1 MVVTPAS
8 VVLAGRYRLEGC
20 VAYGGVGEVWRATD
34 LVLGRPVAVKLLRA
48 EYAQHPE
55 VLARFRAE
63 ARHAGSVS
71 HPGIAQVYDYG
82 EDGAASS
89 PYLVMEL
96 VDGPSLARVLAA
108 GPLTPAHAMDV
119 LAQAA
124 AGLQAAHAAGLV
136 HRDIK
141 PGNLLVGPAGQ
152 VKITD
157 FGIAHAAWSAP
168 ITQTG
173 ALVGTPAYLAPERVT
188 GGPATPASD
197 LYSLGLVG
205 YQCLTG
211 TVPFEGIAH
220 GVTAAHQ
227 HRTLPPLPPAVPAG
241 VVELVND
248 LAARDPAARPA
259 SAGEVAVRAGRLR
272 NALAGRPTA
281 PPPSE
286 PAGPPPAGARGAEPV
301 TLVGDPVPMPGDP
314 VPMAGEPAPP
324 AGEPVPWTGGPV
336 PWTGEPATLAYTSAP
351 GLTPTHQRLR
361 QEGMRPARK
370 GMPPGRKGIPPGRKG
385 MRPPREGMRPPPN
398 GMRPAR
404 EGMRPARGVLLAV
417 AGVAVVAGLAGWLLA
432 GAFGAGPEQPQSGGP
447 QPAASTPGATAGTPT
462 VPGARTPT
470 APGAP
475 SVEVN
480 AGALAGQR
488 ASVVSRHLRRM
499 GLRPRV
505 VRAVR
510 GSQAPGTV
518 ISVRPS
524 GQVPAGSVVT
534 VTTARPPPGH
544 GNDDGN
550 GQGNNGD

>member
-1 MVVTPAS
+1 MA
-8 VVLAGRYRLEGC
+8 R
-20 VAYGGVGEVWRATD
+20 GGVGEVWRATD

-82 EDGAASS
+82 EDGAAAS

-108 GPLTPAHAMDV
+108 GPLTPAHATDV

-136 HRDIK
+136 HRDVK
-141 PGNLLVGPAGQ
+141 PGNLLVGPSGQ

-168 ITQTG
+168 LTQTG
-173 ALVGTPAYLAPERVT
+173 ALVGTPAYLAPERVV

-197 LYSLGLVG
+197 LYSLGVVG

-211 TVPFEGIAH
+211 TVPFEGIPH
-220 GVTAAHQ
+220 EVTAAHR

-241 VVELVND
+241 VAELVLD
-248 LAARDPAARPA
+248 LTARDPAARPA

-272 NALAGRPTA
+272 DALARRPTA
-281 PPPSE
+281 
-286 PAGPPPAGARGAEPV
+286 
-301 TLVGDPVPMPGDP
+301 
-314 VPMAGEPAPP
+314 APP
-324 AGEPVPWTGGPV
+324 ASEPGGPRAGRAAARC
-336 PWTGEPATLAYTSAP
+336 PGPAP
-351 GLTPTHQRLR
+351 GR
-361 QEGMRPARK
+361 QGMRP
-370 GMPPGRKGIPPGRKG
+370 GRQE
-385 MRPPREGMRPPPN
+385 MRPG
-398 GMRPAR
+398 
-404 EGMRPARGVLLAV
+404 RGVLFAV

-432 GAFGAGPEQPQSGGP
+432 GAFGAGPGQPQPGGP
-447 QPAASTPGATAGTPT
+447 PPAAGTPGAA
-462 VPGARTPT
+462 ARTPT
-470 APGAP
+470 SPAARAPTTPAAR

-480 AGALAGQR
+480 ADALAGQQ
-488 ASVVSRHLRRM
+488 ASVVSQQLRQM

-505 VRAVR
+505 VGTVR
-510 GSQAPGTV
+510 GGQAPGTV
-518 ISVRPS
+518 LSVQPS
-524 GQVPAGSVVT
+524 GQVPAGSIVT
-534 VTTARPPPGH
+534 VTAALAPPGQ
-544 GNDDGN
+544 GNGDGN
-550 GQGNNGD
+550 GQGNDNGD

>member
-1 MVVTPAS
+1 MVVTPTS

-34 LVLGRPVAVKLLRA
+34 LVLGRPVAVKLLRT

-55 VLARFRAE
+55 VLTRFRAE
-63 ARHAGSVS
+63 AKHAGSVS
-71 HPGIAQVYDYG
+71 HSGIAQVYDYG
-82 EDGAASS
+82 EDGAAAS

-108 GPLTPAHAMDV
+108 GPLAPAHAMDV

-141 PGNLLVGPAGQ
+141 PGNLLAGPSGQ

-173 ALVGTPAYLAPERVT
+173 ALVGTPAYLAPERVV

-197 LYSLGLVG
+197 LYSLGVVG

-211 TVPFEGIAH
+211 TVPFEGIPH
-220 GVTAAHQ
+220 EVTAAHR
-227 HRTLPPLPPAVPAG
+227 HRTLPPLPPAVPAE
-241 VVELVND
+241 VAELILD
-248 LAARDPAARPA
+248 LTARDPADRPA

-272 NALAGRPTA
+272 DALAGRPTT
-281 PPPSE
+281 
-286 PAGPPPAGARGAEPV
+286 PPAREPGGPAPATAMGAEPV
-301 TLVGDPVPMPGDP
+301 TLAGGPVPLPGDP
-314 VPMAGEPAPP
+314 VPGAGD
-324 AGEPVPWTGGPV
+324 
-336 PWTGEPATLAYTSAP
+336 PATLADISPPDMASAHRRPRP
-351 GLTPTHQRLR
+351 GR
-361 QEGMRPARK
+361 MRPARSL
-370 GMPPGRKGIPPGRKG
+370 
-385 MRPPREGMRPPPN
+385 
-398 GMRPAR
+398 
-404 EGMRPARGVLLAV
+404 VLAV

-432 GAFGAGPEQPQSGGP
+432 AAFGAGPQQAQAGGP
-447 QPAASTPGATAGTPT
+447 QPAAGSPSAAG
-462 VPGARTPT
+462 T
-470 APGAP
+470 APGAR

-480 AGALAGQR
+480 ADALAGQQAR
-488 ASVVSRHLRRM
+488 AVMRQLRHM

-510 GSQAPGTV
+510 GGQVPGTV
-518 ISVRPS
+518 ISVQPS
-524 GQVPAGSVVT
+524 GQVPAGSIVT
-534 VTTARPPPGH
+534 VTAARPPPGQ
-544 GNDDGN
+544 GNADGN

>member
-8 VVLAGRYRLEGC
+8 VVLAGRYRLEGP
-20 VAYGGVGEVWRATD
+20 VARGGVGEIWRATD
-34 LVLGRPVAVKLLRA
+34 LVLGRPVAVKLLRT

-82 EDGAASS
+82 EDGAAAS

-108 GPLTPAHAMDV
+108 GPLTPADAMDV

-136 HRDIK
+136 HRDVK
-141 PGNLLVGPAGQ
+141 PGNLLVGPSGQ

-173 ALVGTPAYLAPERVT
+173 ALVGTPAYLAPERIM

-197 LYSLGLVG
+197 LYSLGVVG

-211 TVPFEGIAH
+211 AVPFEGMPH
-220 GVTAAHQ
+220 EVTAAHR

-241 VVELVND
+241 AAELVLD
-248 LAARDPAARPA
+248 LTAKDPAARPA
-259 SAGEVAVRAGRLR
+259 SAGEVAARAGRLR
-272 NALAGRPTA
+272 DALAGRPTA
-281 PPPSE
+281 DAPVSE
-286 PAGPPPAGARGAEPV
+286 PGGAPPARAVGAEPV
-301 TLVGDPVPMPGDP
+301 PL
-314 VPMAGEPAPP
+314 AGNPAPM
-324 AGEPVPWTGGPV
+324 TGGPV
-336 PWTGEPATLAYTSAP
+336 PMGGGPVPRGGGPVSMGGGPVPTGEEPVPMGGPTPWAGKPVPAAEPAPWAGEPTPWAGEPLTLVDASAP
-351 GLTPTHQRLR
+351 GLAPTHR
-361 QEGMRPARK
+361 QPR
-370 GMPPGRKGIPPGRKG
+370 
-385 MRPPREGMRPPPN
+385 REGLRS
-398 GMRPAR
+398 G
-404 EGMRPARGVLLAV
+404 RGVLLAV

-432 GAFGAGPEQPQSGGP
+432 GAFGAGPGQPQPGGSL
-447 QPAASTPGATAGTPT
+447 PAASTPGTA
-462 VPGARTPT
+462 ARTPT
-470 APGAP
+470 APAAH

-480 AGALAGQR
+480 ADALAGRQ
-488 ASVVSRHLRRM
+488 ASVVRQQLRQL

-505 VRAVR
+505 VGAVR

-518 ISVRPS
+518 ISVQPS
-524 GQVPAGSVVT
+524 GQVPVGSIVT
-534 VTTARPPPGH
+534 VTAARPPPGQ
-544 GNDDGN
+544 GNGDGN